1 MIKST
6 KAIRSVPQTNCHK
19 IQENIG
25 NKSLVLDEGKEKY
38 ISLTLKN
45 FKPIFEVWNKDYLI
59 FESTYLTK
67 AVKKYNCL

>member
-6 KAIRSVPQTNCHK
+6 KVIRSVPQTNCHK

-25 NKSLVLDEGKEKY
+25 NKSLVLAEGKEKY

-45 FKPIFEVWNKDYLI
+45 FKPIFEVWKQDDLV
-59 FESTYLTK
+59 FTSFKLTE
-67 AVKKYNCL
+67 AAKKYNAI